1 MEKTVINIKTDRDL
15 KLEAQDVARE
25 LGLPLGTLINAYLR
39 DLVHERRAVFTAH
52 PMPNKKTQKILD
64 AALEDVRTGN
74 TKNFSP
80 TFSNA
85 EDAIAYLDSL

>member
-1 MEKTVINIKTDRDL
+1 MEKSVINVKTDRDL

-39 DLVHERRAVFTAH
+39 DLVRERRAVFTAH
-52 PMPNKKTQKILD
+52 PMPNQKTQKILD
-64 AALEDVRTGN
+64 AAIADVKSGN

-80 TFSNA
+80 TFDNA